1 MMPTR
6 RHRGGFIILVSFA
19 AALVLTVMPLPESW
33 RFVRPDWV
41 AMVLIYWCLALPERV
56 GVGSGWTAGLLLDTL
71 TGTLL
76 GQNAAGLAV
85 VGYLTLRTHQRVRL
99 NPAWQQALTVLIFLL
114 VHQLVSFWI
123 NSSIGL
129 PHPGWRYWLTPFI
142 GALLWPPTQAALRSV
157 QIGFGVR

>member
-1 MMPTR
+1 MMQGR
-6 RHRGGFIILVSFA
+6 RHRGGFVILLSLL
-19 AALVLTVMPLPESW
+19 AALVLTVVPLPESW

-41 AMVLIYWCLALPERV
+41 ALVLIYWCLALPERV
-56 GVGSGWTAGLLLDTL
+56 GVGSGWIAGLLLDTL

-85 VGYLTLRTHQRVRL
+85 VAYLVLRTHQRLRL
-99 NPAWQQALTVLIFLL
+99 NPVWQQAITVLILLL
-114 VHQLVSFWI
+114 VHQLISFWV

-142 GALLWPPTQAALRSV
+142 GALLWPPVYGLLRAV
-157 QIGFGVR
+157 QIGFAVR

>member
-1 MMPTR
+1 MIPR
-6 RHRGGFIILVSFA
+6 QRHRGGFFILVSFA
-19 AALVLTVMPLPESW
+19 VALVLTVMPVPESW
-33 RFVRPDWV
+33 RLLRPDWV

-99 NPAWQQALTVLIFLL
+99 NPVWQQALTVLIFLI
-114 VHQLVSFWI
+114 VHQLISFWV

-129 PHPGWRYWLTPFI
+129 PHPGWQYWFTPFV
-142 GALLWPPTQAALRSV
+142 GALLWPPTHAVLRSL

>member
-1 MMPTR
+1 MMPTQ
-6 RHRGGFIILVSFA
+6 RHRGGFAILLTFA
-19 AALVLTVMPLPESW
+19 VALVLAVMPLPESW

-56 GVGSGWTAGLLLDTL
+56 GVGSGWLAGLLLDTL

-85 VGYLTLRTHQRVRL
+85 VAYLTVRNHQRVRL
-99 NPAWQQALTVLIFLL
+99 NPSWQQAITVLILLL
-114 VHQLVSFWI
+114 VHQLISFWV

-129 PHPGWRYWLTPFI
+129 PHPGWRYWLTPLI
-142 GALLWPPTQAALRSV
+142 GALLWPPVQGMLRGV
-157 QIGFGVR
+157 RTGFGVR